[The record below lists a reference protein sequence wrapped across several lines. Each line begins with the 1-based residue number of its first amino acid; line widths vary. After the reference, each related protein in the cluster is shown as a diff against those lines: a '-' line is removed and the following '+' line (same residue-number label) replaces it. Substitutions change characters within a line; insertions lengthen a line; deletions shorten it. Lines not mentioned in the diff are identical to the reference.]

1 MRSLTILLI
10 LTALLLSATISNCI
24 YINDISD
31 RLLSKIEALPSPDAK
46 EACKIKI
53 DDLIRFWEQNFD
65 TVCLSVSYTVADR
78 ISEQAQTLLSCARIG
93 DLYGFYQSLTLLR
106 DAVEDMRR
114 MEDLS
119 VVSLL

>member
-1 MRSLTILLI
+1 MKSLFILLF
-10 LTALLLSATISNCI
+10 LLALLVSSTVGNCI
-24 YINDISD
+24 YINEVSD
-31 RLLSKIEALPSPDAK
+31 QLLFQIDAIPHPDADDCC
-46 EACKIKI
+46 ARISALI
-53 DDLIRFWEQNFD
+53 DFWEQNFD